1 MRMNNSSFN
10 KVIKALYC
18 LQDSISLSGSLTVEL
33 EERLGDELDN
43 NPELFFVEGLE
54 YIYDDKRTLIYPE
67 YCYDKSSVN
76 YLLEACRIKA
86 TQLVSR
92 INTDDSYSK
101 ALQAHDFLARNV
113 NYVKGD
119 LAGLHSMVG
128 PFTRKQGV
136 CDGFSKA
143 YKYMLDK
150 MGIPCKIV
158 RGHAG
163 NPHDGSE
170 ELHAWNM
177 IQIRDKWMHVDVTFD
192 TTIRSGK
199 DLRYDYFGLTDNQ
212 ILKDHVYKVK
222 EYPKANCSEYS
233 YYERKR

>member
-1 MRMNNSSFN
+1 MNNLSFN

-18 LQDSISLSGSLTVEL
+18 LQDSISLSGALTVEL
-33 EERLGDELDN
+33 EERLGNELDN

-54 YIYDDKRTLIYPE
+54 YIYDDKRTLIYPK
-67 YCYDKSSVN
+67 YCYDKTLIN

-113 NYVKGD
+113 NYVRGD
-119 LAGLHSMVG
+119 SAGLHSMVG

-150 MGIPCKIV
+150 MDIPCKIV
-158 RGHAG
+158 RGYAG
-163 NPHDGSE
+163 NPGDGSE
-170 ELHAWNM
+170 EPHAWN
-177 IQIRDKWMHVDVTFD
+177 IIRIGDKWMHVDVTFD
-192 TTIRSGK
+192 TTIRNGK
-199 DLRYDYFGLTDNQ
+199 DLRYDYFGLTDNL
-212 ILKDHVYKVK
+212 ILKDHIYNIKD
-222 EYPKANCSEYS
+222 YPKAN
-233 YYERKR
+233 

>member
-1 MRMNNSSFN
+1 MRMNNLSFN

-43 NPELFFVEGLE
+43 NPELFFVEGFE

-143 YKYMLDK
+143 YKYMLDNGATSVWETLEGYK
-150 MGIPCKIV
+150 DQQGSGSLCHGWSSIPVYYYHKLGV
-158 RGHAG
+158 VLYQKG
-163 NPHDGSE
+163 
-170 ELHAWNM
+170 
-177 IQIRDKWMHVDVTFD
+177 
-192 TTIRSGK
+192 
-199 DLRYDYFGLTDNQ
+199 DL
-212 ILKDHVYKVK
+212 
-222 EYPKANCSEYS
+222 S
-233 YYERKR
+233 